1 VKVLLPDGKE
11 LSLQDGASGLDL
23 AAALGGRWPKR
34 AVAVEAGGRMLDL
47 GAPLPDGAAVR
58 LVAEGSAEGR
68 DLLRHSAA
76 HVMAAALKRVVP
88 GVRLAIGPAVEN
100 GFYYDVAA
108 PRRITQEDF
117 PAIEKEMAALIA
129 ADAPFVRSERPREE
143 ALAEAER
150 SGDKF
155 KAEMIRELPAGET
168 ISFYRCGDFEDLCRG
183 PHLPSAGRVGAVKL
197 LSVAGAYWRGDA
209 SREQLQRVYGTAFE
223 EAGELE
229 KHLAFL
235 EEAKKRDHRFLARQH
250 DLYSTDDEI
259 GPGLI
264 LWHPRLAAVRRTIED
279 FWWSEHTARG
289 YWPVYT
295 PHIASEQVYRTS
307 GHLENYADMMY
318 SPMDIDDAPYRV
330 KPMNCPGHIKIY
342 QTARRSYRE
351 LPLRYAELGTVYR
364 YEPSGTLHGMLRVR
378 GFTQDDAHIFCTPE
392 QLAGEIEGVLDLV
405 DTLMKAFGYS
415 YKTFLSTMPEKHLGS
430 EAEWDRATASL
441 RQALERRGQPYEVDA
456 GGGCF
461 YAPKIDLKLL
471 DSLGREWQGP
481 TIQVDLNLPKRFKVE
496 YVGADNATH
505 EAVMVHRA
513 VLGSMERFVGGL
525 IEHYGAAWP
534 TWLAPVQV
542 TVAPIAERHHEGARR
557 VIAGLRSAG
566 VRVGEDLRNE
576 KLGLKVREWT
586 ISKVPYL
593 AVMGDKE
600 LEEGS
605 VALRVRG
612 AGQGQEKMSVSGLA
626 ARILG
631 EVRDRSIG
639 P

>member
-1 VKVLLPDGKE
+1 
-11 LSLQDGASGLDL
+11 
-23 AAALGGRWPKR
+23 
-34 AVAVEAGGRMLDL
+34 
-47 GAPLPDGAAVR
+47 
-58 LVAEGSAEGR
+58 
-68 DLLRHSAA
+68 
-76 HVMAAALKRVVP
+76 
-88 GVRLAIGPAVEN
+88 
-100 GFYYDVAA
+100 
-108 PRRITQEDF
+108 
-117 PAIEKEMAALIA
+117 
-129 ADAPFVRSERPREE
+129 
-143 ALAEAER
+143 
-150 SGDKF
+150 
-155 KAEMIRELPAGET
+155 
-168 ISFYRCGDFEDLCRG
+168 
-183 PHLPSAGRVGAVKL
+183 
-197 LSVAGAYWRGDA
+197 
-209 SREQLQRVYGTAFE
+209 
-223 EAGELE
+223 
-229 KHLAFL
+229 
-235 EEAKKRDHRFLARQH
+235 
-250 DLYSTDDEI
+250 
-259 GPGLI
+259 
-264 LWHPRLAAVRRTIED
+264 
-279 FWWSEHTARG
+279 
-289 YWPVYT
+289 
-295 PHIASEQVYRTS
+295 
-307 GHLENYADMMY
+307 
-318 SPMDIDDAPYRV
+318 
-330 KPMNCPGHIKIY
+330 MNCPGHIKIY